1 MPLALRSQSATRQ
14 FEVEAQRSVA
24 ISAHVAGK
32 RGIARTPQHA
42 SVCSMRSHSLTAVS
56 CSSVRAT

>member
-1 MPLALRSQSATRQ
+1 MPLTLRSQSATRQ

-32 RGIARTPQHA
+32 
-42 SVCSMRSHSLTAVS
+42 AVLHIVIGDVGFPS
-56 CSSVRAT
+56 

>member
-24 ISAHVAGK
+24 ISAPGPPILWGRAPL
-32 RGIARTPQHA
+32 IAMDRI
-42 SVCSMRSHSLTAVS
+42 
-56 CSSVRAT
+56 